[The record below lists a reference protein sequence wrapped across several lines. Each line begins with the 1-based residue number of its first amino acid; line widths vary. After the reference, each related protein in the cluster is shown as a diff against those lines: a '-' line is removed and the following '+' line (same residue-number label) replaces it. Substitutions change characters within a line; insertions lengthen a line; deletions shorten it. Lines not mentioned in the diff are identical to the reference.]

1 MKTHQREK
9 IIVFVSTCK
18 QVRFIYEAFKK
29 FRLGLPMYELQGH
42 QKQKKRMAIYFTF
55 CEKKY
60 GLLVS
65 TNIASRG
72 LDFPMI
78 DWVIQFDIP
87 ENPETYVHRI
97 GRTARFKYEGKS
109 LAFISEHEHK
119 FVDQLKEKSINIH
132 KIKQNP
138 EKYLSIEASLQSI
151 CSEHQDVK
159 YLAQKALISYL
170 KFVHKASNKALFS
183 VRNIDTGKL
192 AESYGLQ
199 NAPVVNIKG
208 KN

>member
-1 MKTHQREK
+1 
-9 IIVFVSTCK
+9 
-18 QVRFIYEAFKK
+18 VRFIYESFKK

-60 GLLVS
+60 GLLVC

-78 DWVIQFDIP
+78 DWVIQYDIP
-87 ENPETYVHRI
+87 ENTETYVHRI

-109 LAFISEHEHK
+109 LTFVSPSEHE
-119 FVDQLKEKSINIH
+119 FINQLKEKNINVH

-138 EKYLSIEASLQSI
+138 EKYLTI
-151 CSEHQDVK
+151 
-159 YLAQKALISYL
+159 
-170 KFVHKASNKALFS
+170 
-183 VRNIDTGKL
+183 
-192 AESYGLQ
+192 
-199 NAPVVNIKG
+199 
-208 KN
+208 

>member
-1 MKTHQREK
+1 MNTLYSFLKTHQREK

-18 QVRFIYEAFKK
+18 QVRFIYESLKK

-60 GLLVS
+60 GLLIS

-78 DWVIQFDIP
+78 DWVIQYDIP
-87 ENPETYVHRI
+87 ENTETYVHRI
-97 GRTARFKYEGKS
+97 GRTARFKYEGKG
-109 LAFISEHEHK
+109 LM
-119 FVDQLKEKSINIH
+119 FVSKAELPFVEDLKEKNIRVH

-138 EKYLSIEASLQSI
+138 EKYLSI
-151 CSEHQDVK
+151 
-159 YLAQKALISYL
+159 
-170 KFVHKASNKALFS
+170 
-183 VRNIDTGKL
+183 
-192 AESYGLQ
+192 
-199 NAPVVNIKG
+199 
-208 KN
+208 